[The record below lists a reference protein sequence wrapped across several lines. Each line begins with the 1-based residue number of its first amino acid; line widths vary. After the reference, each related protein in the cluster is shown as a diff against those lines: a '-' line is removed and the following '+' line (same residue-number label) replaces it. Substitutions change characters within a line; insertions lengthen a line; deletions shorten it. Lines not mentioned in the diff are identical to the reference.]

1 VKNIIKSKNNMKSTR
16 EKVLQ
21 TLASNPRSTII
32 EIADSVG
39 INAISVR
46 HHLTS
51 LQASNL
57 VSAEEERHGVGR
69 PRLVYFLTEKGMEK
83 FPTRYFRL
91 TNNLLGQ
98 IKETFPENEVKEIF
112 RKMADRISE
121 EYKPVLKTLSFE
133 ERLKLLKDVMAQEGY
148 ELSWKKSGD
157 SYSIN
162 EISCPFYQIGKD
174 HPEVC
179 LFDKTLI
186 SNMLDIPDSKV
197 KRIKKSENNCAF
209 IIDNDDIK

>member
-1 VKNIIKSKNNMKSTR
+1 MKSTR

-21 TLASNPRSTII
+21 TLAGKPRSTIV
-32 EIADSVG
+32 EIAEAVG

-51 LQASNL
+51 LQAESL

-98 IKETFPENEVKEIF
+98 IKASLPEDEVNGLF
-112 RKMADRISE
+112 QKMANRISE
-121 EYKPVLKTLSFE
+121 EYEPVVQSLSFE
-133 ERLKLLKDVMAQEGY
+133 ERLELLRTVMAEEGY
-148 ELSWKKSGD
+148 ELTWKKDGSK
-157 SYSIN
+157 YSIN
-162 EISCPFYQIGKD
+162 EVSCPFYQIGKD
-174 HPEVC
+174 HPEIC

-186 SNMLDIPDSKV
+186 ANLLVVPDSRV
-197 KRIKKSENNCAF
+197 KHVKKSDNSCAF
-209 IIDNDDIK
+209 IIDSNDIQL

>member
-1 VKNIIKSKNNMKSTR
+1 MKSTR

-21 TLASNPRSTII
+21 TLISNPRSTIV
-32 EIADSVG
+32 EIANSVG

-51 LQASNL
+51 LQAASL

-91 TNNLLGQ
+91 TNHLLGE
-98 IKETFPENEVKEIF
+98 IKESLSKEQVRSIF
-112 RKMADRISE
+112 QKMADRITE
-121 EYKPVLKTLSFE
+121 EYKPILKTLNFE
-133 ERLKLLKDVMAQEGY
+133 QKLDLLKNVMAQEGY
-148 ELSWKKSGD
+148 DLNWEKKGNT
-157 SYSIN
+157 YSIN
-162 EISCPFYQIGKD
+162 ELACPFYQIGRE
-174 HPEVC
+174 HPEIC

-186 SNMLDIPDSKV
+186 ANMLTIPESKIRHV
-197 KRIKKSENNCAF
+197 KLSDNHCAF
-209 IIDNDDIK
+209 IIETPETK

>member
-1 VKNIIKSKNNMKSTR
+1 MKSTR

-21 TLASNPRSTII
+21 TLASNPRSTIV

-51 LQASNL
+51 LQASSL

-91 TNNLLGQ
+91 TNNLLDQ
-98 IKETFPENEVKEIF
+98 IKETLPEPEVKNIF
-112 RKMADRISE
+112 RQMADRISE
-121 EYKPVLKTLSFE
+121 EYEPLLETLSFE
-133 ERLKLLKDVMAQEGY
+133 EKLDLLKNVMAKEGY
-148 ELSWKKSGD
+148 ELKWEKSGD
-157 SYSIN
+157 SYAIS
-162 EISCPFYQIGKD
+162 EISCPFYQIGKE
-174 HPEVC
+174 HPEIC
-179 LFDKTLI
+179 LFDKSLI
-186 SNMLDIPDSKV
+186 ANMLSIPVTKI
-197 KRIKKSENNCAF
+197 KHIKKSGNNCSF
-209 IIDNDDIK
+209 IINNADIQ

>member
-1 VKNIIKSKNNMKSTR
+1 MKSTR

-21 TLASNPRSTII
+21 TLATNPRSTIV

-91 TNNLLGQ
+91 TNHLLGE
-98 IKETFPENEVKEIF
+98 IKETLPEEEVRNIF
-112 RKMADRISE
+112 KKMASHISE
-121 EYKPVLKTLSFE
+121 EYEPVLKEMSGE
-133 ERLKLLKDVMAQEGY
+133 EKLELLKEVMAQEGY
-148 ELSWKKSGD
+148 ELSWEKSGN
-157 SYSIN
+157 SYAIS
-162 EISCPFYQIGKD
+162 EVSCPFYQIGKE
-174 HPEVC
+174 HPEIC
-179 LFDKTLI
+179 LFDKSLV
-186 SNMLDIPDSKV
+186 SNMLGIPESKV
-197 KRIKKSENNCAF
+197 KHLKKGESHCAF
-209 IIDNDDIK
+209 VIESTDLK